1 MLVVT
6 RKTAEKI
13 LIPEL
18 GVEIT
23 LVSAEPGRARIGIV
37 APQHIAVIREELL
50 KQKIVKR

>member
-6 RKTAEKI
+6 RRKGEKI

-23 LVSAEPGRARIGIV
+23 IVDLEPGRARVGV
-37 APQHIAVIREELL
+37 KAPDTVVVLREELL
-50 KQKIVKR
+50 KNRVVKR